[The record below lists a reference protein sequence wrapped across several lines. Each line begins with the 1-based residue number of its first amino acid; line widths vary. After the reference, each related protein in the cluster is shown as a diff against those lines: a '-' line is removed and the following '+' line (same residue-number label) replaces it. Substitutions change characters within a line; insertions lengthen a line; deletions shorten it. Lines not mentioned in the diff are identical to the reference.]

1 MRLDLPESSELPG
14 RLKQEFR
21 LLPFN
26 DSYYIQFTRGK
37 TMIIRIK
44 NLRLRTIVGFNDWER
59 KDKQDVI
66 INIEAEF
73 EDASLQSSG
82 ESEPPVNY
90 RSIAKRIISEV
101 ETADFYLL
109 EKLATHLLSIVME
122 FAGVKKAMVEVDKP
136 HALRFADSVSIS
148 CTAERHE

>member
-1 MRLDLPESSELPG
+1 
-14 RLKQEFR
+14 
-21 LLPFN
+21 
-26 DSYYIQFTRGK
+26 
-37 TMIIRIK
+37 MIIRIK
-44 NLRLRTIVGFNDWER
+44 NLRLRTIIGFNDWER
-59 KDKQDVI
+59 KDKQDVV
-66 INIEAEF
+66 INVEAELD
-73 EDASLQSSG
+73 DASLQGSG
-82 ESEPPVNY
+82 ETEPPVNY

-109 EKLATHLLSIVME
+109 EKLAAHLLSVVMD